1 MRSSPCSWARRSGR
15 ARTSS
20 SPRPGRSA
28 TLTSD
33 ARGGVV
39 AGPGV
44 TPFDL
49 APHNCFACGTLNA
62 HGMHLLLHVE
72 RGRAWTEL
80 SLAEHFQGW
89 NGMAHGGILCAVLDE
104 VMAWALVGEDNWGVT
119 ARIAVDFK
127 RPVAIGAPITASGEI
142 TRARRRLV
150 ETAGTIVDADGR
162 ILATA
167 TGTYVAAD
175 EERKRE
181 LRRQYGFTLTRDSP
195 GDERGQVDIAR
206 HAVPAR

>member
-1 MRSSPCSWARRSGR
+1 
-15 ARTSS
+15 
-20 SPRPGRSA
+20 
-28 TLTSD
+28 LTSD

-80 SLAEHFQGW
+80 SLADHFQGW
-89 NGMAHGGILCAVLDE
+89 NGMAHGGILCAILDE

-119 ARIAVDFK
+119 ARMSVEFK
-127 RPVAIGAPITASGEI
+127 RPVPIGAPITASGEI
-142 TRARRRLV
+142 TRARRRIV
-150 ETAGTIVDADGR
+150 ETTGTIVGADGLV
-162 ILATA
+162 LASA

-175 EERKRE
+175 EDRKRE
-181 LRRQYGFTLTRDSP
+181 LRRQYGFRLAANDTRSDTP
-195 GDERGQVDIAR
+195 DDAAAPRVALVAAR
-206 HAVPAR
+206 